1 MNQRSR
7 NGTYF
12 RIDRVIRFLGTRSP
26 GHYYTSSG
34 VARALDMAPDPGC
47 TKSQAQRAIDYAIA
61 AGFVERAPETVG
73 RAVTYRA
80 TEKGRRYR

>member
-1 MNQRSR
+1 MRSR

-12 RIDRVIRFLGTRSP
+12 RIDAVIRFLATRQP
-26 GHYYTSSG
+26 GHHYTASG
-34 VARALDMAPDPGC
+34 VANDLDLDLDPGC
-47 TKSQAQRAIDYAIA
+47 TKSQARRAIDYAIA

-80 TEKGRRYR
+80 TAKGRRYR